1 MIRQLILPLMS
12 HDGLNKS
19 NQGLLIYNISSSF
32 CKSLRSSSAE
42 LTFESP
48 CVTSVLKAAFDTHL
62 AVRTIVSIALWEW
75 NLVNRKLD
83 CPQGLALSFKQPL
96 RCDTLLYPCVE
107 KKTAGHKTSVC
118 EFVREHVLLSEHH
131 R

>member
-1 MIRQLILPLMS
+1 MHMIRRLILPLMS
-12 HDGLNKS
+12 HDGL
-19 NQGLLIYNISSSF
+19 LIFKISSSF
-32 CKSLRSSSAE
+32 CKSLRSSSAK
-42 LTFESP
+42 LTFEP
-48 CVTSVLKAAFDTHL
+48 LCVTSVLKAAFDTHL

-107 KKTAGHKTSVC
+107 KNSWT
-118 EFVREHVLLSEHH
+118 
-131 R
+131 